1 MHFHILHD
9 AHSAELS
16 YLLADLDAREAVLV
30 DPHGRDLPVLQAL
43 LNERDLRLRWVLRTH
58 HHDAN
63 GGERA

>member
-9 AHSAELS
+9 AHSGELS

-43 LNERDLRLRWVLRTH
+43 LNELS
-58 HHDAN
+58 DALN
-63 GGERA
+63 AVEASS